1 MKKHNGSFLTT
12 IFTKTL
18 RAFFVVFLVFS
29 LFTLTPTSQAQAQI
43 PGIGNIGGGDA
54 STVIR
59 SVQGNLLQQLEDLAG
74 ELVQCSIQQLLGNAL
89 GGILSNIGQAI
100 FGQGNDVVNGIA
112 NQVLG
117 GFAGGIIGQQAVPTV
132 NPDIVD
138 SINAQGQKEIGVS
151 AGGGLFQLPSLDSIQ
166 HCLEDAVLQYQT
178 EGAARFVAT
187 GFEGDPG
194 FIQDT
199 NRYFGDVDRE
209 AREQFLQRAEETQC
223 NPVDRDVAEL
233 IARDA
238 QVTGKPASVVC
249 APLSTDEE
257 DPLGTLA
264 ETSGNVS
271 TNPLLNFVVTYSQY
285 HETRAA
291 ANETFSKEYT
301 AYQGLRPQRDEE
313 GQITVPPAIWAF
325 EANVRI
331 VAPILRNILNDETG
345 EALNSLWEALGLG
358 QEPGA
363 GVREEVQPLPL
374 YTPPSTSPQPQL
386 I

>member
-1 MKKHNGSFLTT
+1 MKKHNGSFLKT
-12 IFTKTL
+12 ISKKTL
-18 RAFFVVFLVFS
+18 HAFLVVFLVFS
-29 LFTLTPTSQAQAQI
+29 LFALTPTQQVHAQI
-43 PGIGNIGGGDA
+43 PGIGNFGGGDA

-199 NRYFGDVDRE
+199 NRYFDDVDRE
-209 AREQFLQRAEETQC
+209 AREQFLQRAQETQC
-223 NPVDRDVAEL
+223 NPVDQDVAEL
-233 IARDA
+233 LARDS

-249 APLSTDEE
+249 EPVETDETA
-257 DPLGTLA
+257 LSRLA
-264 ETSGNVS
+264 NTSGKVS
-271 TNPLLNFVVTYSQY
+271 TNPLLNFVVSNSQY

-291 ANETFSKEYT
+291 ANETFTKEYT

-363 GVREEVQPLPL
+363 GVREEVEPLPL
-374 YTPPSTSPQPQL
+374 YTPPSTTPQPQL